1 MEVYDEDGSISYSKE
16 NVLSKWESEFSQLF
30 NKVKACENSNFDN
43 DFYDEV
49 LNFKNEL
56 EQQCNTETPENVV
69 TNNNDILNSH
79 ISFNEISSACL
90 NGRNGKSTSDTSEC
104 I

>member
-1 MEVYDEDGSISYSKE
+1 MEMALYHIIKKTWCISKQ
-16 NVLSKWESEFSQLF
+16 ESEFPQLF

-56 EQQCNTETPENVV
+56 EQQCNTETPENAV

-79 ISFNEISSACL
+79 ILSL
-90 NGRNGKSTSDTSEC
+90 MKYRLHV
-104 I
+104 